1 MTADVVPRM
10 EAASPALNLPSAA
23 KLRPS
28 PAITGS
34 MEGAIK
40 MWLQVGNVQKL
51 QQVHLSHFCTYLCYL
66 YMYLYIPLI
75 STFDTFTITY
85 LWYLY
90 IYRWYFY
97 IPLIPLHTNDT
108 FTYLW
113 YLYIPMQWYLYIHLQ
128 SLQLH
133 TFLTFTYHTYF
144 YIPSLPLNK
153 SRVGKGV
160 NSYFY

>member
-51 QQVHLSHFCTYLCYL
+51 QQVYFC
-66 YMYLYIPLI
+66 
-75 STFDTFTITY
+75 TY

-90 IYRWYFY
+90 IYLWYFY
-97 IPLIPLHTNDT
+97 IPLIPLHTNDTFTYHDT

>member
-51 QQVHLSHFCTYLCYL
+51 QQVHLSPFCTYLCYL

-90 IYRWYFY
+90 IYLWYFY
-97 IPLIPLHTNDT
+97 IPLIPLHTHDNLHTNAMIPLHT
-108 FTYLW
+108 FAIFTITYLS
-113 YLYIPMQWYLYIHLQ
+113 YLYIPYLL
-128 SLQLH
+128 LH
-133 TFLTFTYHTYF
+133 TFLT
-144 YIPSLPLNK
+144 IEQK
-153 SRVGKGV
+153 
-160 NSYFY
+160 

>member
-51 QQVHLSHFCTYLCYL
+51 QQVHLSPF
-66 YMYLYIPLI
+66 LYIPFSSYETDNQACVLLLKHL
-75 STFDTFTITY
+75 SMS
-85 LWYLY
+85 LE
-90 IYRWYFY
+90 FY
-97 IPLIPLHTNDT
+97 
-108 FTYLW
+108 
-113 YLYIPMQWYLYIHLQ
+113 
-128 SLQLH
+128 SL
-133 TFLTFTYHTYF
+133 
-144 YIPSLPLNK
+144 
-153 SRVGKGV
+153 
-160 NSYFY
+160 

>member
-90 IYRWYFY
+90 IYLWYFY

-108 FTYLW
+108 FTYQW
-113 YLYIPMQWYLYIHLQ
+113 YLYIPLIPLHTNAMIPLHTFAIFTITYLSYLYIPYL
-128 SLQLH
+128 LLH
-133 TFLTFTYHTYF
+133 TFLT
-144 YIPSLPLNK
+144 IEQK
-153 SRVGKGV
+153 
-160 NSYFY
+160 